1 MENKINQE
9 LLEINNEISEINN
22 ETSENKYTQSA
33 KRRV

>member
-9 LLEINNEISEINN
+9 LLEINNEISE
-22 ETSENKYTQSA
+22 NKYTQSA

>member
-1 MENKINQE
+1 MIDKITNE
-9 LLEINNEISEINN
+9 LLEINN